1 MSNWYDMNS
10 KDVLRQLQVDPDKG
24 LSKDT
29 VVNNQQK
36 YGKNEYEKGK
46 KDSLLKSILQQL
58 RDVSTIILVLAA
70 VLSFALALRSE
81 ESFLEPIVI
90 LAIVIMNVVLA
101 ISQERSAEKALEAL
115 ANLNSPS
122 CMVLRDGNQQEI
134 ATSEVV
140 VGDIIMLKT
149 GSLVPADARLIQS
162 VNLQV
167 DESSLTGESEN
178 SEKDSQLL
186 LEGKVPIGDQQNM
199 VFSGCLVTA
208 GRASAVVTST
218 GMETQ
223 MGKIAGYLNNTQ
235 KIRTPLQKRLDKLGK
250 AISFIAIISAIFLF
264 MVGIVNG
271 EDFWS
276 MVLLGVTL
284 AVAAVPETLA
294 LIVTLSLTRGVQN
307 MVKKNTL
314 IRKLPAVE
322 TLGNTSVI
330 CSDKTGTLTQNQ
342 MTVKRL
348 YVKNGEPFPASAEFD
363 DVKIDFLKMLSL
375 VCNAT
380 VKFSDDG
387 GFEIIGDPTESAI
400 VSILTEKGIK
410 KGELEKE
417 YQRTAEIPFSSD
429 RKMMTTVVKDPKGG
443 YIVLTKGAIDRIPL
457 KNKIQISNQLNEVHD
472 SFAKDALRVIALGMK
487 HIDKLPEEIVPETL
501 EFDLE
506 FLGFVGLIDPPRPEA
521 TKAIARAKKAGIR
534 TVMITGD
541 HAITA
546 EAIAK
551 DIGILTEYQKVMTG
565 AELSEM
571 SDEELFSTIS
581 DYSVYARVSPEDK
594 IRIVE
599 AWQENGE
606 VVAMTG
612 DGVNDA
618 PALNAADVGIAMG
631 KTGTE
636 VAKSASDIVLTDDN
650 FATIVDAVHE
660 GRNVYSNT
668 RKTIYFLLVCN
679 LSEVAVMIIA
689 QLRGWGM
696 LVTPVMLLLINVIGD
711 GIPGL
716 NISREVSDPRIME
729 NDPVK
734 RDESFFSGGML
745 RVIIW
750 QTVACSIVVLIGYY
764 FGAFVPLSPAFEPS
778 AIIGQTMGFLV
789 IGWTSIL
796 HIFTV
801 RSRKSIFKRTLK
813 DNPPLSI
820 SAAAMIILFAGLVAI
835 KPLGNIFG
843 LTNISI
849 SHWMIVIALS
859 IVPTIVAEI
868 GKVVDN
874 RRFKKEVEEC
884 KNRIV
889 HKRKR
894 EQGDV
899 V

>member
-1 MSNWYDMNS
+1 
-10 KDVLRQLQVDPDKG
+10 
-24 LSKDT
+24 
-29 VVNNQQK
+29 
-36 YGKNEYEKGK
+36 
-46 KDSLLKSILQQL
+46 
-58 RDVSTIILVLAA
+58 
-70 VLSFALALRSE
+70 
-81 ESFLEPIVI
+81 
-90 LAIVIMNVVLA
+90 
-101 ISQERSAEKALEAL
+101 
-115 ANLNSPS
+115 
-122 CMVLRDGNQQEI
+122 
-134 ATSEVV
+134 
-140 VGDIIMLKT
+140 
-149 GSLVPADARLIQS
+149 
-162 VNLQV
+162 
-167 DESSLTGESEN
+167 
-178 SEKDSQLL
+178 
-186 LEGKVPIGDQQNM
+186 
-199 VFSGCLVTA
+199 
-208 GRASAVVTST
+208 
-218 GMETQ
+218 

-387 GFEIIGDPTESAI
+387 DFEIIGDPTESAI

-487 HIDKLPEEIVPETL
+487 RIDKLPEEIVPETL

-546 EAIAK
+546 GAIAK
-551 DIGILTEYQKVMTG
+551 DIGILTEYQ
-565 AELSEM
+565 
-571 SDEELFSTIS
+571 
-581 DYSVYARVSPEDK
+581 R
-594 IRIVE
+594 
-599 AWQENGE
+599 
-606 VVAMTG
+606 
-612 DGVNDA
+612 
-618 PALNAADVGIAMG
+618 
-631 KTGTE
+631 
-636 VAKSASDIVLTDDN
+636 
-650 FATIVDAVHE
+650 
-660 GRNVYSNT
+660 
-668 RKTIYFLLVCN
+668 
-679 LSEVAVMIIA
+679 
-689 QLRGWGM
+689 
-696 LVTPVMLLLINVIGD
+696 
-711 GIPGL
+711 
-716 NISREVSDPRIME
+716 
-729 NDPVK
+729 
-734 RDESFFSGGML
+734 
-745 RVIIW
+745 
-750 QTVACSIVVLIGYY
+750 
-764 FGAFVPLSPAFEPS
+764 
-778 AIIGQTMGFLV
+778 
-789 IGWTSIL
+789 
-796 HIFTV
+796 
-801 RSRKSIFKRTLK
+801 
-813 DNPPLSI
+813 
-820 SAAAMIILFAGLVAI
+820 
-835 KPLGNIFG
+835 
-843 LTNISI
+843 
-849 SHWMIVIALS
+849 
-859 IVPTIVAEI
+859 
-868 GKVVDN
+868 
-874 RRFKKEVEEC
+874 
-884 KNRIV
+884 
-889 HKRKR
+889 
-894 EQGDV
+894 
-899 V
+899 